1 MHYNTT
7 QQRIN
12 TTTMTLTGGHIM
24 KHLLIAAITCS
35 LLFALTMQ
43 TQAQELTAQE
53 ILEKTDEVSMAA
65 QDQHSFSTMTLVDKD
80 GDEKVRKS
88 EIFERNSE
96 DMRLVRFL
104 SPADQKG
111 ISFLSLPDDKM
122 YIYMP
127 AFKKIRTIASHVKN
141 ENFAGTDFSYD
152 DMSSASRSEDYDPE
166 LLEITDEHY
175 VLKLVPKP
183 DSEKEYGYLKSW
195 IRKDIFFSVKTE
207 HYDKGGNLWKVMT
220 RSNIEQI
227 KGYWFALEMEMHDVK
242 KDHRTKNVTDE
253 IEVDTGLD
261 DKIFTQRN
269 LKRTR

>member
-1 MHYNTT
+1 MN
-7 QQRIN
+7 QIF
-12 TTTMTLTGGHIM
+12 TGGQLM
-24 KHLLIAAITCS
+24 KQLLITALAFT
-35 LLFALTMQ
+35 LLFALTVQ
-43 TQAQELTAQE
+43 IQAQELTALE
-53 ILEKTDEVSMAA
+53 ILQKTDEVSMAA
-65 QDQHSFSTMTLVDKD
+65 KDQHSLSTMTLTDKD

-152 DMSSASRSEDYDPE
+152 DISSSGYAEDYDPE
-166 LLEITDEHY
+166 LLETTDEHY

-183 DSEKEYGYLKSW
+183 ESEKEYGFLKIW
-195 IRKDIFFSVKTE
+195 IRKDIFFTVKTE
-207 HYDKGGNLWKVMT
+207 YYDKGENLWKIMT
-220 RSNIEQI
+220 RGKIEQI
-227 KGYWFALEMEMHDVK
+227 KGYWFALEMEMTDVK
-242 KDHRTKNVTDE
+242 KNHSTKNVTDE
-253 IEVDTGLD
+253 IEVDTGLA

-269 LKRTR
+269 LKRVR

>member
-1 MHYNTT
+1 
-7 QQRIN
+7 
-12 TTTMTLTGGHIM
+12 M
-24 KHLLIAAITCS
+24 KHLFITAITIS
-35 LLFALTMQ
+35 LLFALTAQ
-43 TQAQELTAQE
+43 IRAQELTAQE

-65 QDQHSFSTMTLVDKD
+65 QDQHSLSTMTLIDKD
-80 GDEKVRKS
+80 GDEKVRES

-152 DMSSASRSEDYDPE
+152 DMSSTNYADEYDPE
-166 LLEITDEHY
+166 LLETTDEHY
-175 VLKLVPKP
+175 VLKLIPKP
-183 DSEKEYGYLKSW
+183 ESEKDYGFLKVW
-195 IRKDIFFSVKTE
+195 IRKDIFFTVKTE
-207 HYDKGGNLWKVMT
+207 YYDKGENLWKIME
-220 RSNIEQI
+220 RRQIEQI
-227 KGYWFALEMEMHDVK
+227 KGYWFALEVEMTDVK
-242 KDHRTKNVTDE
+242 KNHSTKNVTDS

-261 DKIFTQRN
+261 DDIFTQRN
-269 LKRTR
+269 LKRVR